1 VHLVPSPC
9 IADIPNRMRMIREAG
24 MSFAQSCGSRRRFA
38 LAGIFFRAAAL
49 LAVLA
54 LLPPRSSAQSA
65 AGPASLSPGQQP
77 PPANKANAEPK
88 PKAKAKAKKVY
99 TNDDLEKPSARV
111 EQPSSGEVD
120 YYGGLLTC
128 DAACEK
134 RASLNVYIGGPAAW
148 DAQIATSRK
157 RLAADTEWREQ
168 LRKTIELQR
177 IYCNYINPQSRKG
190 TPGAKSFD
198 AQIAAEADAYMK
210 KTGVYIDE
218 TFQSLAAQMRR
229 RVNEVR
235 FSDPQT
241 GSMMDVQYNQ
251 VTQCS
256 PYVP

>member
-1 VHLVPSPC
+1 
-9 IADIPNRMRMIREAG
+9 MRMIREAT
-24 MSFAQSCGSRRRFA
+24 MSFAHSLCDRRSCA
-38 LAGIFFRAAAL
+38 LPGVAFRAAAL
-49 LAVLA
+49 FAVLA
-54 LLPPRSSAQSA
+54 LLAARSSAQSA
-65 AGPASLSPGQQP
+65 AGPASLAPGQQP
-77 PPANKANAEPK
+77 TPANKADAEPK
-88 PKAKAKAKKVY
+88 PKAKAKAKKVF
-99 TNDDLEKPSARV
+99 TNDDLQTPLARV
-111 EQPSSGEVD
+111 QQPPSGEVD

-148 DAQIATSRK
+148 DAQITTSRK

-168 LRKTIELQR
+168 LRKMIELQR
-177 IYCNYINPQSRKG
+177 IYCNYINPQNSKG

-241 GSMMDVQYNQ
+241 GSLMDVQYNQ
-251 VTQCS
+251 VMQCS

>member
-1 VHLVPSPC
+1 
-9 IADIPNRMRMIREAG
+9 
-24 MSFAQSCGSRRRFA
+24 MSFAQSRGSRRRFA
-38 LAGIFFRAAAL
+38 LHGISFRATAFF
-49 LAVLA
+49 AVLA
-54 LLPPRSSAQSA
+54 LLAARSSAQTA
-65 AGPASLSPGQQP
+65 ASPAATRAEQQPVPASKTD
-77 PPANKANAEPK
+77 AAPK
-88 PKAKAKAKKVY
+88 PKAKDKAKKVY
-99 TNDDLEKPSARV
+99 TNDDLQTRSAQV
-111 EQPSSGEVD
+111 EEASSTETD
-120 YYGGLLTC
+120 YYAGLLKC

-168 LRKTIELQR
+168 LRKMIELQR
-177 IYCNYINPQSRKG
+177 IYCNYINPQSSKG

-235 FSDPQT
+235 FPDPQT
-241 GSMMDVQYNQ
+241 GSLMDVQYNQ